1 MTAYIGAFFGGLAKV
16 RYNEPTMTQKE
27 ALNILKTGANVFLT
41 GEPGSGKTHT
51 INQYVSYLRIHG
63 IEPAITAS
71 TGIAATHIHGMT
83 LHSWSGVGV
92 ARDLSDDD
100 VADIAKSRYISGR
113 IKKTKVLILDEV
125 SMIDG
130 ETLSNVERICRRVKK
145 SAQPFGGMQVVFVG
159 DFFQLPPVTKGYSR
173 PQSLPGKEGRS
184 SVFSFTSPAWRMMS
198 PTVCYLTEQHRQEDA
213 KFLEILSAVRRDEFS
228 EKHFEHM
235 RQCLI
240 TLDELPNDVTR
251 LFSHNADVD
260 TINTKELTKL
270 LGKTRSFLMAD
281 RGPERLIEALKRG
294 CLSPERLELKEGSA
308 VMFTKNNPNAGF
320 VNGTLGTVIG
330 FDDESR
336 CPVVMLRDET
346 VLVAK
351 PMEWAIEEQGEVLAR
366 IMQIPLRLAWAITIH
381 KSQGMSMD
389 AAVMDLSRTFEFG
402 QGYVALSRVRTLAG
416 VHLLGVSDQAFR
428 VSPEILEQDILF
440 REQSSIVHEE
450 YEQLTEKDLLKR
462 QKDFIKLCGGQW
474 TDPIPLGNSLLHSIK
489 KTFGVQAENNLTQAP
504 LHKKQTQAYKK
515 WSAEE
520 ETRLTALFHENIPLP
535 EIALT
540 LNRKL
545 GGIRAR
551 LKKLG
556 LLGD

>member
-1 MTAYIGAFFGGLAKV
+1 MK
-16 RYNEPTMTQKE
+16 YNKATMTQKE
-27 ALNILKTGANVFLT
+27 ALDILKTGTNVFLT

-51 INQYVSYLRIHG
+51 INRYVAYLRSCG

-92 ARDLSDDD
+92 SRDLSDDD
-100 VADIAKSRYISGR
+100 IADIAKSRYISAR
-113 IKKTKVLILDEV
+113 IKKTKVLIVDEV

-130 ETLSNVERICRRVKK
+130 ETLSNVERICRRVKR

-159 DFFQLPPVTKGYSR
+159 DFFQLPPVSKGGVVSI
-173 PQSLPGKEGRS
+173 
-184 SVFSFTSPAWRMMS
+184 FSFTSPAWRMMN

-213 KFLEILSAVRRDEFS
+213 KFLEILSAMRRDEFD
-228 EKHFEHM
+228 ERHFEQM
-235 RQCLI
+235 KSCLLTMEEI
-240 TLDELPNDVTR
+240 PTDVTR

-260 TINTKELTKL
+260 TINAKELTKL
-270 LGKTRSFLMAD
+270 DTKVRAFLMAD
-281 RGPERLIEALKRG
+281 RGPERLVEALKRG

-346 VLVAK
+346 ILVVK
-351 PMEWAIEEQGEVLAR
+351 PMEWAVEEQGEILAR
-366 IMQIPLRLAWAITIH
+366 IMQVPLRLAWAITIH

-402 QGYVALSRVRTLAG
+402 QGYVALSRVRSLAG
-416 VHLLGVSDQAFR
+416 VHLLGVSEQAFR
-428 VSPEILEQDILF
+428 VSPEILAQDILF
-440 REQSSIVHEE
+440 REHSSFAHSE
-450 YEQLTEKDLLKR
+450 YEQLSEKEIAKR
-462 QKDFIKLCGGQW
+462 QKDFVKLCGGRW
-474 TDPIPLGNSLLHSIK
+474 DESVMAAVSLLDAGKKSKVKDGSTETSIQK
-489 KTFGVQAENNLTQAP
+489 IRKSSA
-504 LHKKQTQAYKK
+504 QAYKK
-515 WSAEE
+515 WDEAEE
-520 ETRLTALFHENIPLP
+520 KRLRALFEENIPL
-535 EIALT
+535 EVIATT
-540 LNRKL
+540 LGRKI

-556 LLGD
+556 LVGDV

>member
-1 MTAYIGAFFGGLAKV
+1 
-16 RYNEPTMTQKE
+16 MTQKE
-27 ALNILKTGANVFLT
+27 ALNILKTGVNVFLT

-51 INQYVSYLRIHG
+51 INQYVSYLRRHG

-83 LHSWSGVGV
+83 LHSWSGIG
-92 ARDLSDDD
+92 AMYTLTDND
-100 VADIAKSRYISGR
+100 VADIAKSRYISSR
-113 IKKTKVLILDEV
+113 IKKTKVLIVDEV

-159 DFFQLPPVTKGYSR
+159 DFFQLPPVSMSKR
-173 PQSLPGKEGRS
+173 EGGS
-184 SVFSFTSPAWRMMS
+184 KFSFTSSAWRVMS
-198 PTVCYLTEQHRQEDA
+198 PAICYLTEQHRQEDA
-213 KFLEILSAVRRDEFS
+213 KFLEILSAMRRNEFG
-228 EKHFEHM
+228 EQHFEQM
-235 RQCLI
+235 RQCLE
-240 TLDELPNDVTR
+240 TLEEVPADTVR

-260 TINTKELTKL
+260 TINAKELTKL
-270 LGKTRSFLMAD
+270 ITKARSFLMAD
-281 RGPERLIEALKRG
+281 RGPERLVGALKRG
-294 CLSPERLELKEGSA
+294 CLSPDRLELKEGSA

-336 CPVVMLRDET
+336 CPVVMLRDES
-346 VLVAK
+346 VLVVK

-416 VHLLGVSDQAFR
+416 VHLLGVNEQAFR
-428 VSPEILEQDILF
+428 VSPEILAKDIEF
-440 REQSSIVHEE
+440 RDESVLTHTL
-450 YEQLTEKDLLKR
+450 YEQLTDNELMKR
-462 QKDFIKLCGGQW
+462 QKDFIKLCGGRW
-474 TDPIPLGNSLLHSIK
+474 DNDVEHSLTK
-489 KTFGVQAENNLTQAP
+489 MGA
-504 LHKKQTQAYKK
+504 HKKSKDSLKNKKGKSEEYAKHLDELRIDHKQAYKK
-515 WSAEE
+515 WKEPE
-520 ETRLTALFHENIPLP
+520 ETRLKALFHENIPIL
-535 EIALT
+535 EIAET
-540 LNRKL
+540 LGRQV
-545 GGIRAR
+545 GGIRSR

-556 LLGD
+556 LIGD

>member
-1 MTAYIGAFFGGLAKV
+1 
-16 RYNEPTMTQKE
+16 MTQKE
-27 ALNILKTGANVFLT
+27 ALDILKTGVNVFLT

-51 INQYVSYLRIHG
+51 INQYVAYLRAHG

-92 ARDLSDDD
+92 MRDLSDDN
-100 VADIAKSRYISGR
+100 VADIAKSRYISSR

-159 DFFQLPPVTKGYSR
+159 DFFQLPPVSKGNNCH
-173 PQSLPGKEGRS
+173 QSISGDEGHR
-184 SVFSFTSPAWRMMS
+184 SVFSFTSPAWRVMS
-198 PTVCYLTEQHRQEDA
+198 PTVCYLTEQHRQED
-213 KFLEILSAVRRDEFS
+213 KQFLEILSAMRRDEFG
-228 EKHFEHM
+228 EQHFDRM
-235 RQCLI
+235 RQCLL
-240 TLDELPNDVTR
+240 TLEEIPTDVTR

-260 TINTKELTKL
+260 TINAKELTKL
-270 LGKTRSFLMAD
+270 ESKVRSFLMAD
-281 RGPERLIEALKRG
+281 RGPERLVEALKRG
-294 CLSPERLELKEGSA
+294 CLSPERLDLKEGSA
-308 VMFTKNNPNAGF
+308 VMFTKNNTNAGF

-402 QGYVALSRVRTLAG
+402 QGYVALSRVRSLAG

-428 VSPEILEQDILF
+428 VSPEILEKDTEF
-440 REQSSIVHEE
+440 REQSAMAHRMYEE
-450 YEQLTEKDLLKR
+450 LAKKDLLKR

-474 TDPIPLGNSLLHSIK
+474 DDTLEKTLDMFGTDKKSKKLGKEKAKEEYRKSLEELRVKH
-489 KTFGVQAENNLTQAP
+489 
-504 LHKKQTQAYKK
+504 TQAYKK
-515 WSAEE
+515 WDESQEV
-520 ETRLTALFHENIPLP
+520 RLKALFYENIPIK
-535 EIALT
+535 EIAET
-540 LNRKL
+540 LGRQV
-545 GGIRAR
+545 GGVRSR

-556 LLGD
+556 LIGDKAE

>member
-1 MTAYIGAFFGGLAKV
+1 
-16 RYNEPTMTQKE
+16 MTQKE
-27 ALNILKTGANVFLT
+27 ALEILKTGCNVFLT

-51 INQYVSYLRIHG
+51 INRYVAYLRSHG

-83 LHSWSGVGV
+83 LHSWSGIGV

-100 VADIAKSRYISGR
+100 IADMAKSRYISSR
-113 IKKTKVLILDEV
+113 VKKTKVLILDEV

-159 DFFQLPPVTKGYSR
+159 DFFQLPPVSKGG
-173 PQSLPGKEGRS
+173 GKS
-184 SVFSFTSPAWRMMS
+184 SFSFSSAAWRVMS
-198 PTVCYLTEQHRQEDA
+198 PTVCYLTEQHRQEDPV
-213 KFLEILSAVRRDEFS
+213 FLEILSAMRKDEFG
-228 EKHFEHM
+228 EQHFDRM
-235 RQCLI
+235 RSCLMAI
-240 TLDELPNDVTR
+240 EEVPTDVTR

-260 TINTKELTKL
+260 TINAQELTKL
-270 LGKTRSFLMAD
+270 SGKTRSFLMAD
-281 RGPERLIEALKRG
+281 RGPERLVEALKRG

-336 CPVVMLRDET
+336 CPVVMTRDEQVLT
-346 VLVAK
+346 VK

-402 QGYVALSRVRTLAG
+402 QGYVALSRVRRLSG
-416 VHLLGVSDQAFR
+416 VHLLGVGEQAFR
-428 VSPEILEQDILF
+428 VSPEILEQDKSF
-440 REQSSIVHEE
+440 REQSVMADEE
-450 YEQLTEKDLLKR
+450 YMKLSEKDILKR
-462 QKDFIKLCGGQW
+462 QRDFVRLCGGRW
-474 TDPIPLGNSLLHSIK
+474 DDAIDASGGKSLLLDSIGTVRKARSK
-489 KTFGVQAENNLTQAP
+489 KAKDDGGEKPIDALRKTHQ
-504 LHKKQTQAYKK
+504 QAYKK
-515 WSAEE
+515 WEEAEE
-520 ETRLTALFHENIPLP
+520 KRLQALFHENVPMT
-535 EIALT
+535 EIAVT
-540 LNRKL
+540 LGRQI
-545 GGIRAR
+545 GGIRSR

-556 LLGD
+556 LIGDE